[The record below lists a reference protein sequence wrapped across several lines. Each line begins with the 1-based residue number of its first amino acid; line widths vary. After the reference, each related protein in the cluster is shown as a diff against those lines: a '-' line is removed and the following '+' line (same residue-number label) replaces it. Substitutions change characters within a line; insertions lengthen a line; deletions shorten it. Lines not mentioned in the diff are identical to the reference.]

1 MHAAS
6 VHPEPGSN
14 SLKIYYIRSRVI
26 YFVLE
31 LYLSFFYF
39 LSFSQ
44 CVLTRFLYTI
54 CVRNSVVQFSKT
66 DAQTGF
72 PVGDFVIILHLSV
85 FVKTFFKTFLSFF
98 KVFRCSHLKTGCPL
112 LRCPISISL
121 CFLFV
126 KWFFVFFS
134 SKPAFFRFVR
144 KNAKRQSSRLV
155 KMHNLFFKVARG
167 TKKEKGLAQMQ

>member
-14 SLKIYYIRSRVI
+14 SLKIYYIRFRVI

-72 PVGDFVIILHLSV
+72 SCQRLCYYTTSFCLCQDLFQN
-85 FVKTFFKTFLSFF
+85 FFKFFQSFF
-98 KVFRCSHLKTGCPL
+98 DVSTSKQAVLSCGARLVYH
-112 LRCPISISL
+112 
-121 CFLFV
+121 
-126 KWFFVFFS
+126 FVFYLS
-134 SKPAFFRFVR
+134 SGFLKFF
-144 KNAKRQSSRLV
+144 
-155 KMHNLFFKVARG
+155 
-167 TKKEKGLAQMQ
+167 

>member
-14 SLKIYYIRSRVI
+14 SLKIYYIRFRVI

-54 CVRNSVVQFSKT
+54 LCSKFCCSIFKDRCAVQ
-66 DAQTGF
+66 AF
-72 PVGDFVIILHLSV
+72 PVSDFVIILHLFA
-85 FVKTFFKTFLSFF
+85 FVKTFFKTFSSFLKFFDAVTSKKAVLSCGARL
-98 KVFRCSHLKTGCPL
+98 VYH
-112 LRCPISISL
+112 
-121 CFLFV
+121 
-126 KWFFVFFS
+126 FVFCLSRVFS
-134 SKPAFFRFVR
+134 YFFHQNPLFSVLS
-144 KNAKRQSSRLV
+144 AKTPKGQPLV
-155 KMHNLFFKVARG
+155 W
-167 TKKEKGLAQMQ
+167 

>member
-14 SLKIYYIRSRVI
+14 SLKIYYIHFRVI

-72 PVGDFVIILHLSV
+72 PVGDFVIILHLFV

-98 KVFRCSHLKTGCPL
+98 KVFFDVLTSKVLV
-112 LRCPISISL
+112 SL
-121 CFLFV
+121 AV
-126 KWFFVFFS
+126 
-134 SKPAFFRFVR
+134 PD
-144 KNAKRQSSRLV
+144 
-155 KMHNLFFKVARG
+155 
-167 TKKEKGLAQMQ
+167 

>member
-14 SLKIYYIRSRVI
+14 SLKIYYIRFRVI

-66 DAQTGF
+66 DAQTCF
-72 PVGDFVIILHLSV
+72 PVGDFVIILHLFV

-98 KVFRCSHLKTGCPL
+98 KVFSMYSPQKCLSL
-112 LRCPISISL
+112 LRCPISIPL

-126 KWFFVFFS
+126 KG
-134 SKPAFFRFVR
+134 FFRIFLIFSKNFPHFVEFNDEQYIFR
-144 KNAKRQSSRLV
+144 RFFAK
-155 KMHNLFFKVARG
+155 
-167 TKKEKGLAQMQ
+167 

>member
-14 SLKIYYIRSRVI
+14 SLKIYYIRFRVI
-26 YFVLE
+26 YFVSE

-66 DAQTGF
+66 DAQDRLFLSATF
-72 PVGDFVIILHLSV
+72 LLYYIFSPLSRLFFNFFHL
-85 FVKTFFKTFLSFF
+85 FFKSF
-98 KVFRCSHLKTGCPL
+98 RRIHLKTGCPL
-112 LRCPISISL
+112 LRCPISIPFCL
-121 CFLFV
+121 LFV
-126 KWFFVFFS
+126 KRFLKVFLKKSIFS
-134 SKPAFFRFVR
+134 PYA
-144 KNAKRQSSRLV
+144 
-155 KMHNLFFKVARG
+155 
-167 TKKEKGLAQMQ
+167 TKL

>member
-14 SLKIYYIRSRVI
+14 SLKIYYIRFRVI

-54 CVRNSVVQFSKT
+54 LCSKFCCSIFK
-66 DAQTGF
+66 DRCAKQAF
-72 PVGDFVIILHLSV
+72 PVSDFVIILHLFA

-112 LRCPISISL
+112 LQCPISIPL
-121 CFLFV
+121 CLLFV
-126 KWFFVFFS
+126 KRFFEIF
-134 SKPAFFRFVR
+134 
-144 KNAKRQSSRLV
+144 
-155 KMHNLFFKVARG
+155 LFF
-167 TKKEKGLAQMQ
+167 

>member
-14 SLKIYYIRSRVI
+14 SLKIYYIRFRVI

-72 PVGDFVIILHLSV
+72 PVGDFVIILHLFV

-98 KVFRCSHLKTGCPL
+98 KVFSMYSPQKCLSL
-112 LRCPISISL
+112 LRCPISIPL
-121 CFLFV
+121 CLLFV
-126 KWFFVFFS
+126 KG
-134 SKPAFFRFVR
+134 FFRIFLIFLNFFTFHVKFNNNIKVFQ
-144 KNAKRQSSRLV
+144 KNS
-155 KMHNLFFKVARG
+155 LFCSKYV
-167 TKKEKGLAQMQ
+167 L